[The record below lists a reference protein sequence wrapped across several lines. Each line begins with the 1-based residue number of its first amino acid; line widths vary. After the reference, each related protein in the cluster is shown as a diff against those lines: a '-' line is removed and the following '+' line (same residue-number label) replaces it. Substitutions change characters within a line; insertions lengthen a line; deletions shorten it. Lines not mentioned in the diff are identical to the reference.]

1 MCIFGLIRELK
12 HSNLNV
18 RHWHL
23 TSNSSLLGDVT
34 TRIVIKRRELPGRV
48 MISESYVQT
57 TPIEED
63 YVQVSFKK
71 GFVNAAHTVIVTK
84 E

>member
-1 MCIFGLIRELK
+1 
-12 HSNLNV
+12 
-18 RHWHL
+18 
-23 TSNSSLLGDVT
+23 
-34 TRIVIKRRELPGRV
+34 

-57 TPIEED
+57 TPTEED

-71 GFVNAAHTVIVTK
+71 GFVNTAHTVIVTK